1 MIVELIFDLIYAV
14 LSVLTLALKMPAMPV
29 KVVEIIAT
37 AMDYI
42 TSGLAIVSAYVDMSY
57 LLTLFGIIAVIDFV
71 IVAYHIIMWI
81 LRKIPILGIE

>member
-1 MIVELIFDLIYAV
+1 MIVELVFDLIYAV
-14 LSVLTLALKMPAMPV
+14 LSVLTLSLKLPSMPV

-42 TSGLAIVSAYVDMSY
+42 TSGIAIVSAYVDMSY
-57 LLTLFGIIAVIDFV
+57 LLMLFGVIFAIEV
-71 IVAYHIIMWI
+71 ALLAYHIIMWI

>member
-1 MIVELIFDLIYAV
+1 MIVELVFDLIYAV
-14 LSVLTLALKMPAMPV
+14 LSVLTLALKLPSMPV

-42 TSGLAIVSAYVDMSY
+42 TSGIAIVSAYVDMSY
-57 LLTLFGIIAVIDFV
+57 LLMLFGVIFAIDV
-71 IVAYHIIMWI
+71 ALLAYHIIMWI